1 LRRNPL
7 TLAYLKNSFRGFGGG
22 LEHKTQYGFSFVEL
36 LAVIAVLSVL
46 FAIALPAWNKLL
58 PSFQLDS
65 SVRQVQT
72 ELQYIKMRAA
82 SENIGFQ
89 LEYGTDSG
97 NYTINKNG
105 TPYVSKPLPQGIK
118 ISHAGT
124 IAYSPRGTAGANRV
138 RLRSPDGWCKQVV
151 VSSTG
156 RVRVCQ
162 PLSCAEDC

>member
-1 LRRNPL
+1 
-7 TLAYLKNSFRGFGGG
+7 LKT
-22 LEHKTQYGFSFVEL
+22 KATYGFSFVEL
-36 LAVIAVLSVL
+36 LATLAVLSVL

-58 PSFQLDS
+58 PTFQLDS

-82 SENIGFQ
+82 SENVGFQ
-89 LEYGTDSG
+89 LEYATDSG
-97 NYTINKNG
+97 NYTINKDG
-105 TPYVSKPLPQGIK
+105 TPLVSKPLPQGIR
-118 ISHAGT
+118 ISNAGT

-162 PLSCAEDC
+162 PTNCAEDC

>member
-1 LRRNPL
+1 MESKV
-7 TLAYLKNSFRGFGGG
+7 T
-22 LEHKTQYGFSFVEL
+22 YGFSFVEL
-36 LAVIAVLSVL
+36 LVTLAVVSVL

-58 PSFQLDS
+58 PTFQLDS

-82 SENIGFQ
+82 SENVGFQ
-89 LEYGTDSG
+89 LEYATDSG
-97 NYTINKNG
+97 NYTINKDG
-105 TPYVSKPLPQGIK
+105 APLVSKPLPQGIK

-138 RLRSPDGWCKQVV
+138 RLRGRDGWCKQVV

-162 PLSCAEDC
+162 PTNCAEDC

>member
-1 LRRNPL
+1 MESKV
-7 TLAYLKNSFRGFGGG
+7 T
-22 LEHKTQYGFSFVEL
+22 YGFSFVEL
-36 LAVIAVLSVL
+36 LATLAVLSVL

-58 PSFQLDS
+58 PTFQLDS

-82 SENIGFQ
+82 SENVGFQ
-89 LEYGTDSG
+89 LEYATDSG
-97 NYTINKNG
+97 NYTINKDG
-105 TPYVSKPLPQGIK
+105 TPVVSKPLPHGIR

-162 PLSCAEDC
+162 PTNCAEDC

>member
-1 LRRNPL
+1 M
-7 TLAYLKNSFRGFGGG
+7 
-22 LEHKTQYGFSFVEL
+22 KTKATYGFSFVEL
-36 LAVIAVLSVL
+36 LATLAVLSVL

-58 PSFQLDS
+58 PTFQLDS

-82 SENIGFQ
+82 SENVGFQ
-89 LEYGTDSG
+89 LEYATDSG
-97 NYTINKNG
+97 NYTINKDG
-105 TPYVSKPLPQGIK
+105 TPLVSKPLPQGIR
-118 ISHAGT
+118 ISNAGT

-162 PLSCAEDC
+162 PTNCAEDC

>member
-1 LRRNPL
+1 M
-7 TLAYLKNSFRGFGGG
+7 
-22 LEHKTQYGFSFVEL
+22 KTKATYGFSFVEL
-36 LAVIAVLSVL
+36 LATLAVLSVL

-58 PSFQLDS
+58 PTFQLDS

-82 SENIGFQ
+82 SENVGFQ
-89 LEYGTDSG
+89 LEYATDSG
-97 NYTINKNG
+97 NYTINKDG
-105 TPYVSKPLPQGIK
+105 TPLVSKPLPQGIR
-118 ISHAGT
+118 ISQGGT

-162 PLSCAEDC
+162 PTNCAEDC

>member
-1 LRRNPL
+1 M
-7 TLAYLKNSFRGFGGG
+7 
-22 LEHKTQYGFSFVEL
+22 KTKATYGFSFVEL
-36 LAVIAVLSVL
+36 LATLAVLSVL

-58 PSFQLDS
+58 PTFQLDS

-82 SENIGFQ
+82 SENV
-89 LEYGTDSG
+89 
-97 NYTINKNG
+97 
-105 TPYVSKPLPQGIK
+105 VSKPLPQGIR
-118 ISHAGT
+118 ISNAGT

-162 PLSCAEDC
+162 PTNCAEDC